1 MAETRS
7 IVVLTG
13 AGISRESGLHT
24 FRDADGIWA
33 TVKIEDV
40 ATPEAFARDPVRVQ
54 EFYNERRRGLMDNS
68 VAPNPAHLAL
78 AEFEAAFA
86 GDFLLVTQNI
96 DDLHER
102 AGSRNLIHMHGELA
116 KARCGECGDVGEW
129 RGDLFIDTA
138 CPACAQAG
146 GMRPHVVWFGEMPFE
161 MDRIYEALES
171 CDLFVSIG
179 TSGNVYPAA
188 GFVQAARMAGAC
200 TVELNL
206 EPSEGATLFEEGGL
220 RPGRNRR
227 ARLVQRFRPEPMNE
241 ESLEQAMAAARA
253 CTICAEHLPL
263 GPRPVFRVSRTARLM
278 IAGQAPG
285 TKVHDTGIPW
295 NDRSGDRL
303 RDWLG
308 LDRESF
314 YDESASPSCPPVSA
328 IPAVMSAAATCRPGP
343 NAPRCG
349 TGASPPTCRISNSPC
364 WPAST
369 PRPTIS
375 AAAAA
380 TA

>member
-33 TVKIEDV
+33 TVNVEDV

-68 VAPNPAHLAL
+68 IAPNPAHLAL

-102 AGSRNLIHMHGELA
+102 AGSRALIHMHGELA
-116 KARCGECGDVGEW
+116 KARCGECGVVGEW
-129 RGDLFIDTA
+129 RDDLFIDTA
-138 CPACAQAG
+138 CPACTQAG

-161 MDRIYEALES
+161 MDRIYEALEA
-171 CDLFVSIG
+171 CDLFISVG

-188 GFVQAARMAGAC
+188 GFVQAARMAGAR

-206 EPSEGATLFEEGGL
+206 EPSEGATLFEEVVYGPAGTVVPGWFAGL
-220 RPGRNRR
+220 
-227 ARLVQRFRPEPMNE
+227 
-241 ESLEQAMAAARA
+241 
-253 CTICAEHLPL
+253 
-263 GPRPVFRVSRTARLM
+263 
-278 IAGQAPG
+278 AG
-285 TKVHDTGIPW
+285 DTSKG
-295 NDRSGDRL
+295 
-303 RDWLG
+303 
-308 LDRESF
+308 
-314 YDESASPSCPPVSA
+314 
-328 IPAVMSAAATCRPGP
+328 
-343 NAPRCG
+343 
-349 TGASPPTCRISNSPC
+349 
-364 WPAST
+364 
-369 PRPTIS
+369 
-375 AAAAA
+375 
-380 TA
+380 